1 MLHCKITYRDASK
14 YAVPTSRWLFLAIYF
29 SNAGSGRA
37 VATLEVMN
45 MNTVNTNEMTQQF
58 DNMFMA
64 PARAFMT
71 LSAEKMINAQMDAS
85 KAYTDTSI
93 AQMRQMMNVKD
104 AEGLRSYMESQQN
117 VAKELAERAKGDANK
132 VVSLQQDFIQKS
144 QKLTEENVKQAQ
156 TAVSKMSKTA

>member
-1 MLHCKITYRDASK
+1 
-14 YAVPTSRWLFLAIYF
+14 
-29 SNAGSGRA
+29 
-37 VATLEVMN
+37 

-71 LSAEKMINAQMDAS
+71 LSVDYAEKMINAQMDAS
-85 KAYTDTSI
+85 KAYTDTGI

-117 VAKELAERAKGDANK
+117 VAKELAERAKGDADK

-144 QKLTEENVKQAQ
+144 QKLTEDNVKQAQ
-156 TAVSKMSKTA
+156 TAASKMSKTA